1 MFRRSIL
8 CVFVSIGFLLSVS
21 AQSKVSRELQARIV
35 ADNEAWQDVYI
46 VLNDPLDLA
55 ALDDSLRKIKA
66 TPDERART
74 VVNKLRDHNLR
85 RQAKLFRNY
94 WGRKGVQNLQMHWIS
109 NVLTARV
116 KPEIVYLLAFHP
128 QVEQIIWMAPIVGD
142 KYKVEEALAP
152 ASVGGREP
160 GHDAI
165 AAPPLWQMGYT
176 GYGRKILIID
186 SGVDISHPA
195 LAPNY
200 WGNYVPE
207 TQAWY
212 HPNGSPSPIACDLH
226 GTHVSG
232 TAVGLDPAAQDT
244 IGVAFGANWMA
255 SPAVGT
261 NNGTNCTN
269 PVVSVINALQWALDP
284 DGDPN
289 TTDDIPDVINNSW
302 SVNSPSPGNE
312 CNSVFKGIFDAL
324 EVAGVA
330 AVFSA
335 GNMGPG
341 MSTISSPKNIVT
353 SPVNTFCVGMIFGT
367 SPTFPIVNGSS
378 RGPALCGTLNDNL
391 FKPEVVAPGHTV
403 RSSGLNQQY
412 FNLTGTSMATP
423 HVSGAILLLKEA
435 FPNLIGT
442 DLKYAL
448 YNSAVDL
455 GAPGEDNTFGMG
467 LINVKAAF
475 DTLVAQGNVPIMV
488 SDANDA
494 ALEAVL
500 GLAGLLCDTL
510 LQPKIVFSNQGDNQ
524 IDSLWLVWEDNLGN
538 TDSLFWSGALA
549 IGNQDTISLPS
560 QTYSSGTYQID
571 FELKRINGGEDYHF
585 LDNSRTLSFTISEEF
600 APEIVPIPDV
610 CVGNEVLLS
619 SAEAKDLF
627 WYEDA
632 FSEEPIA
639 EGIDF
644 VSPPLAQSTTYYA
657 AAVQTFPAGKTNNDG
672 DPGQYNIVDEGLWFN
687 AQRPFKLRSVLVYS
701 LSDGIRNFEL
711 QDKQGTVLQTI
722 PVFLNFG
729 PRRVT
734 LDLDIPAG
742 DSLRLGVTSLAGNT
756 QLFSSTG
763 SVSYPYQV
771 PEVLSIIGSSVDQD
785 TYPYCYDWEISYAG
799 CRVEIPVN
807 VVSGQH
813 QASFVAQPDFI
824 YLANGGST
832 QFSEQGFGTLDW
844 FWSFGDGNSSTD
856 SNPMHTYTDPRTYI
870 VSLQSVGAAG
880 CSDVVQDSV
889 EVVDWSVSLEEPTEA
904 LQVRLF
910 PNPTDGEILVAIQ
923 QAQAKSI
930 NWKLLDVQ
938 GKSLQAGNWD
948 LGPQDERRLD
958 LESLSQGLY
967 LLRLSDGEQIVLLRV
982 VKL

>member
-1 MFRRSIL
+1 M
-8 CVFVSIGFLLSVS
+8 
-21 AQSKVSRELQARIV
+21 QARIV
-35 ADNEAWQDVYI
+35 ADHEAWQDVYI
-46 VLNDPLDLA
+46 VLNDPLDLM
-55 ALDDSLRKIKA
+55 ALDDSLQKVNA
-66 TPDERART
+66 SAEVRART
-74 VVNKLRDHNLR
+74 VVKKLRAHNIPRQLPIYHNLSLSG
-85 RQAKLFRNY
+85 KT
-94 WGRKGVQNLQMHWIS
+94 QNLQLHWIS
-109 NVLTARV
+109 NVITARL
-116 KPEIVYLLAFHP
+116 KPEEIYLLAFNP
-128 QVEQIIWMAPIVGD
+128 QVAQIIWMAPIVGD
-142 KYKVEEALAP
+142 AYKVEAALAP
-152 ASVGGREP
+152 SSVGGREP

-186 SGVDISHPA
+186 SGVDVSHPA

-200 WGNYVPE
+200 WGNYVPHS
-207 TQAWY
+207 QAWY

-232 TAVGLDPAAQDT
+232 TAVGLDPSAQDT

-261 NNGTNCTN
+261 NNSSNCTN
-269 PVVSVINALQWALDP
+269 PVVSVVNALQWALDP

-302 SVNSPSPGNE
+302 SIDFPSPGNE
-312 CNSVFKGIFDAL
+312 CNSVFKSIFDAL

-341 MSTISSPKNIVT
+341 VSTISSPKNIVT

-378 RGPALCGTLNDNL
+378 RGPALCGSLNDNL

-423 HVSGAILLLKEA
+423 HVSGALLLLKEA
-435 FPNLIGT
+435 FPNLTGT

-475 DTLVAQGNVPIMV
+475 DTLVAQGNVPQVV

-494 ALEAVL
+494 ALLEVL
-500 GLAGLLCDTL
+500 GLAGLLCDTV
-510 LQPKIVFSNQGDNQ
+510 LQPKIVISNQGDNQ
-524 IDSLWLVWEDNLGN
+524 IDSLWLIWEDNLGN
-538 TDSLFWSGALA
+538 IDSLFWSGALA
-549 IGNQDTISLPS
+549 IGSNDTLNLPT
-560 QTYSSGTYQID
+560 QTYSSGNYQIA
-571 FELKRINGGEDYHF
+571 FELRRINGGEDYHF
-585 LDNSRTLSFTISEEF
+585 LDNSRTLNFSISEEF
-600 APEIVPIPDV
+600 APELVAVPDV
-610 CVGNEVLLS
+610 CEGNEVLLS
-619 SAEAKDLF
+619 SAEGKALF

-632 FSEEPIA
+632 FTDEA
-639 EGIDF
+639 VGEGIDF
-644 VSPPLAQSTTYYA
+644 VSPPLNQSTTYYA
-657 AAVQTFPAGKTNNDG
+657 AAVQTFPAGKIDNNG
-672 DPGQYNIVDEGLWFN
+672 DPGVYNTNDEGLWFD
-687 AQRPFKLRSVLVYS
+687 ATRAFKLRSVFVYS
-701 LSDGIRNFEL
+701 LSDGIRTFEL
-711 QDKQGTVLQTI
+711 QDKQGTVLQSL
-722 PVFLNFG
+722 PVPLNFG

-734 LDLDIPAG
+734 LNFDVPAG
-742 DSLRLGVTSLAGNT
+742 DSLRLGISSLASST

-763 SVSYPYQV
+763 GVSYPYEV
-771 PEVLSIIGSSVDQD
+771 PEVVSIIGSTVDQN

-807 VVSGQH
+807 VVPGQH
-813 QASFVAQPDFI
+813 QASFIAQADFI

-844 FWSFGDGNSSTD
+844 YWSFGDGASSTA
-856 SNPMHTYTDPRTYI
+856 SNPTHTYSAPGTYI

-889 EVVDWSVSLEEPTEA
+889 EVVDWSVAIEGPTKP
-904 LQVRLF
+904 LQVQLF
-910 PNPTDGEILVAIQ
+910 PNPTDGEILVSIQ
-923 QAQAKSI
+923 QAQAQKIS
-930 NWKLLDVQ
+930 WKLLDVQ
-938 GKSLQAGNWD
+938 GKSLQGGNWE
-948 LGPQDERRLD
+948 LAPQDERRLN
-958 LESLSQGLY
+958 LQILPQGLY
-967 LLRLSDGEQIVLLRV
+967 LLRLSDGEHIVLLRV